1 MVKPPKVA
9 GLILCKRVGIDV
21 AVGEMSLVGLIQVL
35 SFATWPAPADP
46 FAVYAV
52 LYGGSGE
59 GTIELIITRL
69 ETEEDI
75 YTRQRWTGFTGQGLI
90 VHMEIPVRGCIFP
103 GPGRYVATLRF
114 DEYELTQRYFD
125 VLTKRDGT

>member
-9 GLILCKRVGIDV
+9 GLILCKRIGIDV

-35 SFATWPAPADP
+35 SFGEWPAPADP
-46 FAVYAV
+46 FTVYAV

-59 GTIELIITRL
+59 GTMELVITRL

-75 YTRQRWTGFTGQGLI
+75 YVHQRWSGFSGQGLS
-90 VHMEIPVRGCIFP
+90 VHLEIPVRGCIFP
-103 GPGRYVATLRF
+103 RPGRYALTLRF
-114 DEYELTQRYFD
+114 DEQQLSQRYFD
-125 VLTKRDGT
+125 VLSK